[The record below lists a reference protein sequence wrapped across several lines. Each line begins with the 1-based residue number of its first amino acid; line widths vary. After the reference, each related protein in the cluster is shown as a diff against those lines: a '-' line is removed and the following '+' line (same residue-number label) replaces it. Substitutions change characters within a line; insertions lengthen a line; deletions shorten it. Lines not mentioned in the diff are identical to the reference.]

1 MSLVSKISIPLPFGT
16 VSLRANL
23 LETYAFKKYKQ
34 DYGSASNNVTS
45 DIIEIS
51 KKYSTLC
58 PNNISYHLALSLV
71 EEYGKTNEIL
81 LKVGVLPGQKDKF

>member
-1 MSLVSKISIPLPFGT
+1 LSLVSSISIPLLFGT
-16 VSLRANL
+16 VSLKTNL

-34 DYGSASNNVTS
+34 DYCSVSDDVIS
-45 DIIEIS
+45 DIVEIS

-58 PNNISYHLALSLV
+58 SNNISYHLALSLV

-81 LKVGVLPGQKDKF
+81 LKVGVLPGQKDKL